1 MTRDATVLAT
11 LAAYNL
17 LLLGMGIWA
26 SSRNRDN
33 RDFLLAG
40 GRMGGWVA
48 GLSASASSSSAWTL
62 LGVSGSAY
70 LWGYQALWL
79 LPATL
84 GGFLINWVWVA
95 PRLQRLAQA
104 EGALTLTA
112 IIAPAALGRARVPV
126 MRIASLIIV
135 FCFSFYIAA
144 QFDGAGKAFAEN
156 FGWSESL
163 SIMVGAAVVAAY
175 TMVGGFWA
183 VSVTDAL
190 QALLMV
196 FVAVVLPSLV
206 LVSGVPAEA
215 PPPAPLIHASTPIA
229 IGFVLG
235 TLGIGL
241 GYPGQ
246 PHVVSRFMALA
257 DQRELIKGRRVAL
270 SWAVLVY
277 SGMLTL
283 GLAARRLGLVVGDGE
298 AVLFAAANAVL
309 PPVAAGLVL
318 AAVLA
323 AIMSTADSQLLTA
336 SGAIAYDWRANNA
349 DAAHAP
355 TLSRVVV
362 LLVGVVAVGRAIV
375 LRQDIFSRVL
385 FAWHAIGSAFGPL
398 LIARLV
404 GCQPGVSRTRAS
416 MLVGFGLTVVLHAQ
430 PNAPG
435 DWIERLVPLMLAA
448 VVLIGSRRK
457 NAT

>member
-17 LLLGMGIWA
+17 LLLAMGIWA

-40 GRMGGWVA
+40 GRMGGWIA

-70 LWGYQALWL
+70 LWGHQALWL

-95 PRLQRLAQA
+95 PRLQRVARS

-112 IIAPAALGRARVPV
+112 VVAPATLGRARVPI
-126 MRIASLIIV
+126 MRVASVIIV

-156 FGWSESL
+156 FGWSQSV
-163 SIMVGAAVVAAY
+163 SILVGAAVVAAY

-196 FVAVVLPSLV
+196 FVAIVLPALV
-206 LVSGVPAEA
+206 LFAGVDGGTPA
-215 PPPAPLIHASTPIA
+215 PPRLTHASTPIA
-229 IGFVLG
+229 IGFALG

-246 PHVVSRFMALA
+246 PHVVSRFMALRDHQA
-257 DQRELIKGRRVAL
+257 LIKGRRVAVI
-270 SWAVLVY
+270 WAVLVY

-283 GLAARRLGLVVGDGE
+283 GIAARRLGLGVADGE

-336 SGAIAYDWRANNA
+336 AGSIAYDWRGNAA

-355 TLSRVVV
+355 TLTRAVV
-362 LLVGVVAVGRAIV
+362 LLVCVAAVGLAIG
-375 LRQDIFSRVL
+375 LPQDIFSRVL

-398 LIARLV
+398 LVARLL
-404 GCQPGVSRTRAS
+404 GYQPGAGRTLAS
-416 MLVGFGLTVVLHAQ
+416 MLIGFALTVVFHAQ

-435 DWIERLVPLMLAA
+435 DWIERLVPLALAGL
-448 VVLIGSRRK
+448 VLIGTRR
-457 NAT
+457 APAA